1 MIAKL
6 WGRLDQILGA
16 GQDVLGAANGLAS
29 NGGHDHGASRAFDH
43 RRAQDALKLLHT
55 GAEGGLAD
63 VGGLGGAREAAVFGQ
78 ELEILELTQRG
89 EHAREIGLS
98 YADAK
103 DNRLAL
109 SV

>member
-1 MIAKL
+1 MITAP
-6 WGRLDQILGA
+6 RARSTTGA
-16 GQDVLGAANGLAS
+16 P
-29 NGGHDHGASRAFDH
+29 
-43 RRAQDALKLLHT
+43 DALKLLHT

-89 EHAREIGLS
+89 KHGRKIGLS